1 MLKTLS
7 IKQAQS
13 LEKNNLGSHYAGLN
27 AQGVPAN
34 PHRINPESSP
44 ASSTAVAIL
53 KAEPKAPATAPMT
66 PMDAPE
72 LWRFHRDQ
80 DYRNALINEVLMGFP
95 SQEQLEG
102 LKAIHKVQMQEMQ
115 VLMDS
120 LLADLDRIEE
130 ERDRAR
136 EELAERHE
144 DRIEEIERQ
153 WSDHP
158 EGVAEQIN
166 KEFGFEY
173 VE

>member
-1 MLKTLS
+1 MIQLEL
-7 IKQAQS
+7 IKAA
-13 LEKNNLGSHYAGLN
+13 L
-27 AQGVPAN
+27 
-34 PHRINPESSP
+34 
-44 ASSTAVAIL
+44 SSTWEKVLPFVIKHWKIL
-53 KAEPKAPATAPMT
+53 LILALSAALFMKMRA
-66 PMDAPE
+66 
-72 LWRFHRDQ
+72 
-80 DYRNALINEVLMGFP
+80 DYRTMESAYQARLES